1 MAVQSR
7 RFIVNDFV
15 LENGVETSDHLRRL
29 GPGDVDYIS
38 YFCYNNTTLYLETY
52 TKKRL
57 NAVRNWLNMFN
68 DVQSVERN
76 PIEEGQILF
85 CFGVPMGLKKLS
97 ELEKDLNTHYLE
109 MKETKQLPRTEG
121 NARFMVQEAAFNKV
135 ASIAHR
141 ENLKANY
148 NIVLRPF
155 QEICVDLALKQLD
168 RKLLWVMDFTGNSG
182 KTEIGKYLEA
192 KENWQ
197 FILDCAPN
205 DAANMLHQFK
215 NGTCIDK
222 LRSDVQDKLE
232 YGLLEQLKNGLIQ
245 SGKYRGTS
253 KQMLSNKVVVIANF
267 FPNLIGLS
275 IDRWSF
281 FHTRLGEVKICC
293 KD

>member
-1 MAVQSR
+1 
-7 RFIVNDFV
+7 
-15 LENGVETSDHLRRL
+15 
-29 GPGDVDYIS
+29 
-38 YFCYNNTTLYLETY
+38 
-52 TKKRL
+52 
-57 NAVRNWLNMFN
+57 
-68 DVQSVERN
+68 
-76 PIEEGQILF
+76 
-85 CFGVPMGLKKLS
+85 
-97 ELEKDLNTHYLE
+97 
-109 MKETKQLPRTEG
+109 
-121 NARFMVQEAAFNKV
+121 
-135 ASIAHR
+135 
-141 ENLKANY
+141 
-148 NIVLRPF
+148 
-155 QEICVDLALKQLD
+155 
-168 RKLLWVMDFTGNSG
+168 MDFTGNSG

-281 FHTRLGEVKICC
+281 FNTRLGEVKICC
-293 KD
+293 KDGDVAF